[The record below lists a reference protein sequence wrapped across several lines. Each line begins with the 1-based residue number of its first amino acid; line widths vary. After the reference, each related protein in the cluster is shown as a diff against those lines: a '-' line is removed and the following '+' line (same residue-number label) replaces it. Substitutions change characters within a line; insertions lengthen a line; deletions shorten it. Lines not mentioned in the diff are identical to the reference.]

1 MSEKVYV
8 RKVETWTI
16 SAASEPVEVNVEALR
31 KCEPPYEGNSD
42 EELAQYLF
50 DNVYMNYDWYENDI
64 NIEAY
69 GGDEAYQLAME
80 EIYDME
86 EFFDSR
92 NKGEESWIQVGVP
105 NPEWTKHGG
114 FEVKANGQFQN
125 NW

>member
-42 EELAQYLF
+42 EELAMYLF

-69 GGDEAYQLAME
+69 GGEEAYQLAME
-80 EIYDME
+80 EVYDME

-114 FEVKANGQFQN
+114 FEVKANGQYQS